1 MMGRSWSELGS
12 HLLPSIS
19 IIVVSGLI
27 PALACAQT
35 SLGPLHTSEQNPLY
49 RLLYVPDSE
58 PADPVREG
66 TLRVDFSTSYSNV
79 FEASERRHYTY
90 LFDLEQ
96 MTNSL
101 ALRWGLGTS
110 LELGARV
117 GLYTGWGGFMDPVIS
132 GFHNFFSLPNGGRES
147 QPEDQYRLDL
157 EHIDLEEG
165 SVDLGSDRRIFSLED
180 VRFHAKWR
188 LLGGNGG
195 RAGMSLRGALRRAG
209 GPLDE
214 GRLDG
219 AVSLLGRLSA
229 ESFHFHGSTGLTV
242 ANSPSEL
249 NSITSDQALLFSG
262 TIEYGL
268 RPELSL
274 MGQLSGSTSYFKRFD
289 GGDLD
294 GIPLNLTFGASG
306 FTGDSWGWQVSL
318 TEDLLSTG
326 PSVDFTLDFGL
337 SHTFLGSSM
346 EGRDS
351 VTAAP

>member
-1 MMGRSWSELGS
+1 MGRTRSELGFY
-12 HLLPSIS
+12 LLPSIS

-49 RLLYVPDSE
+49 RLLYIPDSD

-79 FEASERRHYTY
+79 FEASERRRHAY

-101 ALRWGLGTS
+101 SLRWGLGTS

-117 GLYTGWGGFMDPVIS
+117 GLYTGWEGFMDPMIS
-132 GFHNFFSLPNGGRES
+132 GFHDFLGLPNGGRES
-147 QPEDQYRLDL
+147 QPENQYRLDL
-157 EHIDLEEG
+157 EHVDLEGG
-165 SVDLGSDRRIFSLED
+165 SVDLDSDRRIFSLED

-188 LLGGNGG
+188 FLGGNEDRVGV
-195 RAGMSLRGALRRAG
+195 SLRGALRRAG

-219 AVSLLGRLSA
+219 AVSVHGRLST
-229 ESFHFHGSTGLTV
+229 ESLDFHGSTGLTV

-249 NSITSDQALLFSG
+249 NSITNDQALFFSG
-262 TIEYGL
+262 TIEHGL
-268 RPELSL
+268 RPGLSL
-274 MGQLSGSTSYFKRFD
+274 MGQLGGSTSYFKRFD
-289 GGDLD
+289 GGELG

-306 FTGDSWGWQVSL
+306 STGGGWGWQVSL
-318 TEDLLSTG
+318 TEDLLATG

-337 SHTFLGSSM
+337 SHTFSGSPM
-346 EGRDS
+346 EGGGS
-351 VTAAP
+351 VIAAP